1 MGELGRTEDPLSVG
15 SSRSGGQRG
24 GGPRC
29 CQETRSTPAQSYE
42 VSPCRRPGE
51 PLHRVARGGGRPVT
65 EPGRCVPET
74 FGPWS
79 EGHEFPSS
87 AATRPGHPRGAG
99 GHGGSTEGGTP
110 APRTEAP
117 ARKATPS
124 GSLGKP
130 LVGMRP
136 RGVSGLPHPGLK
148 RLAGRGGAGRGEAR
162 GPRRRRRLPACAS
175 KPVGRGKG
183 AEPRG
188 LRGEAQREERGSRD
202 PEGNESGGGGG
213 GGGRR
218 VARPRRP

>member
-1 MGELGRTEDPLSVG
+1 MGTLGEAGLGHPGLGSPGRGSGGRMGELGRTEDPLSVG

-51 PLHRVARGGGRPVT
+51 PLHRAARGGRRPVT

-74 FGPWS
+74 FRPRS

-87 AATRPGHPRGAG
+87 AATHTGRPRGAG
-99 GHGGSTEGGTP
+99 GLGGNTEGGTL
-110 APRTEAP
+110 APRTQAP

-124 GSLGKP
+124 GSRGKP

-148 RLAGRGGAGRGEAR
+148 RLAGRGGAR
-162 GPRRRRRLPACAS
+162 GPGPRRRRRRRRLPAAPRIPS
-175 KPVGRGKG
+175 GAGRAQSLVGF
-183 AEPRG
+183 EG
-188 LRGEAQREERGSRD
+188 LCELCS
-202 PEGNESGGGGG
+202 
-213 GGGRR
+213 
-218 VARPRRP
+218 